1 MAAKRGL
8 GAGQYGLTR
17 AISGAKRARGPA
29 ESRHFGQPVS
39 ENDGKRGLK
48 GYDGGK
54 KVNGR
59 KRHSLVD
66 TTGLLLKIVV
76 HAASVSES
84 EGGQLLLQGLNTE
97 YPRLRH
103 LWTDQGY
110 KPVFVAWVQHHLGWT
125 VDVVH
130 PPYTPRGDT
139 AQAMR
144 GLVGEQDFARRY
156 PGGFR
161 GLPRRWVVERTFAW
175 FGKQRRLSKDYELLP
190 PTTEAWAYL
199 AMGRLLLRRLAV
211 TND

>member
-1 MAAKRGL
+1 MAAQWGL
-8 GAGQYGLTR
+8 GTGQHHLTGT
-17 AISGAKRARGPA
+17 ISGTKRARR
-29 ESRHFGQPVS
+29 STQRRYSGQPVS

-59 KRHSLVD
+59 KRHILVD
-66 TTGLLLKIVV
+66 TNGLLLKIVV
-76 HAASVSES
+76 HAASLSES
-84 EGGQLLLQGLNTE
+84 EGGQLLLQGLDRV

-110 KPVFVAWVQHHLGWT
+110 KPIFVTWVQHHLGWT
-125 VDVVH
+125 VEVVQ

-144 GLVGEQDFARRY
+144 ELLGEQEFARRY

-161 GLPRRWVVERTFAW
+161 VLPRRWVVERTLAW

-190 PTTEAWAYL
+190 QTTETWAYL
-199 AMGRLLLRRLAV
+199 TMGRLLLRRLAV
-211 TND
+211 TNA